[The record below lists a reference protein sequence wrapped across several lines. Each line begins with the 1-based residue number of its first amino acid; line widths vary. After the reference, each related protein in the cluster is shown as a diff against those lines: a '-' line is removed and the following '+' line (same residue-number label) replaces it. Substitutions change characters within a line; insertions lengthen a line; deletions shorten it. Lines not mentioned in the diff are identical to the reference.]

1 MWLKILRLP
10 VWALLLIVLAGVI
23 VIALVFSSLNPLNP
37 LNFISRPPTKV
48 DTSQTA
54 VVRQIQSLNRLET
67 ASYAVDKVITAGTD
81 GNAFQNL
88 LYGDRI
94 LLVAHGTVVA
104 GVDLSKV
111 TNNDVKVSGS
121 TLNVHL
127 PNTEI
132 FSTDLDQN
140 QTKVFDRQQGLLSKG
155 DKDLESQARAAA
167 VGQIAQAACSDGIL
181 QRAADE
187 AKDRISQMYKLVGF
201 ATINV
206 SVIPG
211 KC

>member
-23 VIALVFSSLNPLNP
+23 IIALVFSSLNPLNP
-37 LNFISRPPTKV
+37 LNFIGQPPTKV

-67 ASYAVDKVITAGTD
+67 AQYTIDKVITAGTD

-94 LLVAHGTVVA
+94 LLVAHGTVTA
-104 GVDLSKV
+104 GVDLSGVSKDDIKV
-111 TNNDVKVSGS
+111 DGS
-121 TLNVHL
+121 TLNISL
-127 PNTEI
+127 PDTQI
-132 FSTDLDQN
+132 FSTDLDEN
-140 QTKVFDRQQGLLSKG
+140 QTKVFSRTEGLLSKG
-155 DKDLESQARAAA
+155 NKDLESQARSAA
-167 VGQIAQAACSDGIL
+167 VGQIAQAACTDGIL
-181 QRAADE
+181 KQAASE
-187 AKDRISQMYKLVGF
+187 AQSRLAEMYKLVGF
-201 ATINV
+201 ETVNV
-206 SVIPG
+206 TVIPG